1 MKKLIAFLL
10 ITIAA
15 LSAAAAPKAAFA
27 DTAGPRLEDGP
38 APGESEESDEPEESD
53 ISAAPV
59 PDGAEQAAEPLFT
72 VSLDTNDTSY
82 GTVSANLRKAPQG
95 AGITLKAVPKPGYAF
110 DYWETTD
117 FLGKPLPGLIKGG
130 ARASASAFFIMPG
143 ENVLVIGN
151 FTKDTSPEPSL
162 VRTEEITDITRTSAA
177 ARGYISE
184 NNKHYVEDRGFV
196 YSSRNNRPTLSD
208 NAAYDATAYSRRA
221 VGAFTVVL
229 EGLAPNMRYYAR
241 AFIKTPSETFY
252 GGIESFYTGPWENR
266 RAQINISFITPSGIT
281 AGAQNLNRTIGDA
294 LGAADLAPPAGY
306 ALIEPRWRYEVA
318 GDAAITVAV
327 SPAGGASSPGPSRA
341 NKITMVIGDPYMN
354 VSGAER
360 EIDPGRGTVP
370 LIVNSRAAVP
380 VRAIVEAMG
389 GQVSW
394 DGGQRLVTIQN
405 RGRTVFMWIDRLDYS
420 VDGIKG
426 TMDTAPF
433 ITNGRTYLPLR
444 YVAESLGCQIDWI
457 AAERK
462 VVVEF

>member
-1 MKKLIAFLL
+1 MKKLAAFLL
-10 ITIAA
+10 GIITA
-15 LSAAAAPKAAFA
+15 LNVTAAAPKAAFA
-27 DTAGPRLEDGP
+27 DTARLYLDDGLP
-38 APGESEESDEPEESD
+38 SEESKEPEEYG
-53 ISAAPV
+53 ISVA
-59 PDGAEQAAEPLFT
+59 DGAEQAAASLFT

-95 AGITLKAVPKPGYAF
+95 AKITLNAVPRPGYVF
-110 DYWETTD
+110 DYWETMD
-117 FLGKPLPGLIKGG
+117 FLGTPVPGLIKGG
-130 ARASASAFFIMPG
+130 AHASASASFIMPG

-162 VRTEEITDITRTSAA
+162 VRTEEITDITQTSAA

-208 NAAYDATAYSRRA
+208 NAAYDSTAYSRHA
-221 VGAFTVVL
+221 VGVFSAVL
-229 EGLAPNMRYYAR
+229 EGLAPDTRYYAR
-241 AFIKTPSETFY
+241 AFIKTPSGTFY
-252 GGIESFYTGPWENR
+252 GGVESFYTGPWENHK
-266 RAQINISFITPSGIT
+266 AQINISFITPSGIA
-281 AGAQNLNRTIGDA
+281 AGTQNLTRTIGEA
-294 LGAADLAPPAGY
+294 LASLDLALPAGY

-327 SPAGGASSPGPSRA
+327 SPAGGAPIPGPSGA

-354 VSGAER
+354 VSGLEK
-360 EIDPGRGTVP
+360 EIDPGRGTAP
-370 LIVNSRAAVP
+370 LIVNSRVAVP

-389 GQVSW
+389 GQISW

-405 RGRTVFMWIDRLDYS
+405 KGRTVFMWIDRRDYS
-420 VDGIKG
+420 VDGING

-433 ITNGRTYLPLR
+433 IANDRTYLPLR

-457 AAERK
+457 EAERK